1 MKKLALLALL
11 AFAVMGSINLTSSA
25 DGVYGFIYTNATVP
39 GGGSGS
45 VTTPK
50 VGHASCV
57 SYFGIVALGDC
68 SIQTAAKQGKIN
80 NLSHYD
86 TEIVNIL
93 GFSKVKTYAYG
104 Q

>member
-1 MKKLALLALL
+1 
-11 AFAVMGSINLTSSA
+11 
-25 DGVYGFIYTNATVP
+25 
-39 GGGSGS
+39 
-45 VTTPK
+45 
-50 VGHASCV
+50 
-57 SYFGIVALGDC
+57 VALGDC